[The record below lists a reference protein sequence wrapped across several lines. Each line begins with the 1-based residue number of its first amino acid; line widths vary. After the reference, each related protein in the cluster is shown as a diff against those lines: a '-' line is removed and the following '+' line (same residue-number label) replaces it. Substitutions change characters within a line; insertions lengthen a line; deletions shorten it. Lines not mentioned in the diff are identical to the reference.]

1 MTQELPPPVQLMH
14 LLFGFAASRAIGV
27 TAELHIADL
36 LEDGPK
42 TAEELAE
49 KTNVH
54 ARSLFRVLRA
64 CASVGVYS
72 INEQKQFSLTPL
84 AEPLLSSAPGSLRP
98 FAEMITTDWT
108 FQTWAELPYSVK
120 TGKPAF
126 DKVHGMTSFDYFWSN
141 KKAGQQFNDA
151 MTSNSAFA
159 SVAVVNS
166 YDFSSISKLVDVGGG
181 HGFLLASILSKYNTV
196 KGVLYDMPAIV
207 AEAKELLASHG
218 VTDRCETVGGNFFD
232 SVPEG
237 ADAYIMKHIIHDWS
251 DEQCINILT
260 NCRNALAPDGKVL
273 VVELVLPEGNEPS
286 LGKFLDLQML
296 QFLPGCERT
305 EAEYRS
311 LFDKAGL
318 QLTRILPTPSPFSI
332 IEGNLK

>member
-64 CASVGVYS
+64 CACVGVYS